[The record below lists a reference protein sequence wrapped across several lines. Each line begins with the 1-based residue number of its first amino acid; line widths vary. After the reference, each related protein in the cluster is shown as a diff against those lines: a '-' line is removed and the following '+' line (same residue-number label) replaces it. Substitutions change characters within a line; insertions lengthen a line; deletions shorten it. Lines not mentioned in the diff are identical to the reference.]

1 MCGRF
6 TQTFSSSEIESAF
19 NLANVSSLEPKYN
32 IAPTQQVATI
42 LQTDRSRTFK
52 MLRWGLIPSWA
63 KEPKM
68 GAKLINA
75 RAETVAE
82 KPSFRSAFQRRRCL
96 ILASGF
102 YEWQQLE
109 DRKQPFYIQ
118 QKDSQPFAFAGLWST
133 WQPIDGETMNTC
145 TIITTEANELMQPIH
160 ERMPVILES
169 ENYDLW
175 LDPTVQKPEFLQ
187 TLLKPLETDLL
198 KTYPVSTKVNNPRND
213 GSECLESIEVV
224 KSVYE

>member
-6 TQTFSSSEIESAF
+6 TQTFSNSDIESAF
-19 NLANVSSLEPKYN
+19 NLANVPEIEPRYN

-42 LQTDRSRTFK
+42 LRSDPESDREFK
-52 MLRWGLIPSWA
+52 ELRWGLIPSWA
-63 KEPKM
+63 KDSKM

-75 RAETVAE
+75 RAETIAE

-102 YEWQQLE
+102 YEWQRQ
-109 DRKQPFYIQ
+109 DNRKQPFYIQ
-118 QKDSQPFAFAGLWST
+118 LKDSQPFAFAGLWST
-133 WQPIDGETMNTC
+133 WQPIDGEAMNTC
-145 TIITTEANELMQPIH
+145 TIITTEANEVMQPIH
-160 ERMPVILES
+160 DRMPVILES

-187 TLLKPLETDLL
+187 SLLTPINSGKL

-213 GSECLESIEVV
+213 SSECLESIEVV
-224 KSVYE
+224 KS